1 MTNLDGV
8 FRREWGPAVAA
19 LARWSGDFTVA
30 EDAVQEA
37 FAEALR
43 AWPRDGVPDN
53 AGGWIVAVARNRAL
67 DRLRRESV
75 RPGKE
80 LAAVVDDIRART
92 DRVDVHPVRDDELRM
107 IFTCAHPA
115 LDPTSQLALTL
126 RLISGLTVAE
136 IARALLQSEAA
147 VGQRITRAKNK
158 IRHANIP
165 LRVPPAELLPER
177 TPHVLACIY
186 SVFTEGYWST
196 AGPSAIRDEL
206 CDEGVRLA
214 GELCSLMPDER
225 DAHALA
231 ALVLLHDSRR
241 QTRVDADG
249 ALVPLD
255 EQDRSRWDR
264 GRITRGLDRLQL
276 AAGARGPYLPQAVI
290 AALHA
295 TAPSWQETDWAA
307 ICVAYDRLIE
317 HTHSPVARANRALAI
332 GFRDGF
338 TAGLAALD
346 EVADD
351 PRLARSNTVASIR
364 ADLLRRAGRRDEAL
378 RWYRVALDRNG
389 SGPAREF
396 LRRRVAE
403 CAGHRLMGHGSP
415 VVLLRRRRSPS
426 GRIPSTTRG
435 RACRTRGP
443 CPRPR
448 DRRQTEL
455 TAESSRLLV
464 FFARMAVRDGCPF
477 GVFRFEAC
485 TPLPTLRAGLPLLRR
500 FVMRFANRNCLR
512 PKIALREARYRPIRL
527 SGITTEVDLYLVP
540 VCDRA
545 RRIAGCD
552 LRHANDV
559 ALISGNSV
567 SDDSCHHRCQ
577 ACLTQ

>member
-19 LARWSGDFTVA
+19 LARWSGDLTLA

-53 AGGWIVAVARNRAL
+53 PGGWVLTVARNRAL

-92 DRVDVHPVRDDELRM
+92 DGIDVHPVRDDELRM
-107 IFTCAHPA
+107 MFTCAHPA
-115 LDPTSQLALTL
+115 LDAASQLALTL
-126 RLISGLTVAE
+126 RLISGLTVPE

-177 TPHVLACIY
+177 TPCVLACIY

-225 DAHALA
+225 DAQALA

-241 QTRVDADG
+241 ATRVDANG

-264 GRITRGLDRLQL
+264 RRITRGLNRLQL
-276 AAGARGPYLPQAVI
+276 AAGATGPYLPQAVI

-295 TAPSWQETDWAA
+295 TAPTWEQTDWAT
-307 ICVAYDRLIE
+307 ICRAYDRLIE
-317 HTHSPVARANRALAI
+317 IADSPVARANRALAI
-332 GFRDGF
+332 GFHDGF
-338 TAGLAALD
+338 SAGLAALD
-346 EVADD
+346 EVAED

-378 RWYRVALDRNG
+378 QWYRIALDRNG
-389 SGPAREF
+389 SDPAREF
-396 LRRRVAE
+396 LQRRVAE
-403 CAGHRLMGHGSP
+403 CGG
-415 VVLLRRRRSPS
+415 RR
-426 GRIPSTTRG
+426 
-435 RACRTRGP
+435 
-443 CPRPR
+443 
-448 DRRQTEL
+448 
-455 TAESSRLLV
+455 
-464 FFARMAVRDGCPF
+464 
-477 GVFRFEAC
+477 
-485 TPLPTLRAGLPLLRR
+485 
-500 FVMRFANRNCLR
+500 
-512 PKIALREARYRPIRL
+512 
-527 SGITTEVDLYLVP
+527 
-540 VCDRA
+540 
-545 RRIAGCD
+545 
-552 LRHANDV
+552 
-559 ALISGNSV
+559 
-567 SDDSCHHRCQ
+567 
-577 ACLTQ
+577 

>member
-1 MTNLDGV
+1 MTALDNI

-43 AWPRDGVPDN
+43 TWPRDGVPDN
-53 AGGWIVAVARNRAL
+53 AGRWIVTVARNRAL

-107 IFTCAHPA
+107 MFTCAHPA
-115 LDPTSQLALTL
+115 LDPNSQLALTL

-136 IARALLQSEAA
+136 IARALLQSEVA
-147 VGQRITRAKNK
+147 VGQRITRAKSK

-165 LRVPPAELLPER
+165 LRVPPAQLLPER

-196 AGPSAIRDEL
+196 GGPSAIRDEL

-214 GELCSLMPDER
+214 GELCSLMPRER

-241 QTRVDADG
+241 QTRVDDDG

-255 EQDRSRWDR
+255 EQDRAHWDS
-264 GRITRGLDRLQL
+264 GRIRRGLDRLAL
-276 AAGARGPYLPQAVI
+276 AVGARGPYLPQAVI
-290 AALHA
+290 AAIHA
-295 TAPSWQETDWAA
+295 TSPSWEQTDWAA
-307 ICVAYDRLIE
+307 ICMAYDRLVE
-317 HTHSPVARANRALAI
+317 GTHSPVALANRALAI

-338 TAGLAALD
+338 TAGLAALE

-364 ADLLRRAGRRDEAL
+364 ADLLRRSGRSDEAL
-378 RWYRVALDRNG
+378 QWYRIALDHNG
-389 SGPAREF
+389 SAPARQF
-396 LRRRVAE
+396 LRRRLAE
-403 CAGHRLMGHGSP
+403 CAG
-415 VVLLRRRRSPS
+415 
-426 GRIPSTTRG
+426 
-435 RACRTRGP
+435 
-443 CPRPR
+443 
-448 DRRQTEL
+448 
-455 TAESSRLLV
+455 
-464 FFARMAVRDGCPF
+464 AR
-477 GVFRFEAC
+477 
-485 TPLPTLRAGLPLLRR
+485 
-500 FVMRFANRNCLR
+500 
-512 PKIALREARYRPIRL
+512 
-527 SGITTEVDLYLVP
+527 
-540 VCDRA
+540 
-545 RRIAGCD
+545 
-552 LRHANDV
+552 
-559 ALISGNSV
+559 
-567 SDDSCHHRCQ
+567 
-577 ACLTQ
+577 